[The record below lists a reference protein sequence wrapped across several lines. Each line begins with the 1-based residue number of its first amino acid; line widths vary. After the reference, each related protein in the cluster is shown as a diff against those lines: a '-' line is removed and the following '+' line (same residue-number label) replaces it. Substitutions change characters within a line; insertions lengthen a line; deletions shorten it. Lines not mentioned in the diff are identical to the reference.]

1 MRVLLGKV
9 QPNRLFN
16 TCSFEFSLPDP
27 DPDDDVHPLVLL
39 GLPRPQRGGRRTR
52 AGGGNLGGV
61 GGPGERSTGV
71 GVLVK
76 TIGPPTHELERSLAG
91 SRSDDYSM
99 AFLWFS
105 APPPARLQT
114 ILVCCCCSSWHGMP
128 EPPSLRSKP
137 KEQSFRA
144 LPANK
149 TLSLRMGVALLGHTG
164 PYWAILGLTG
174 P

>member
-39 GLPRPQRGGRRTR
+39 GLPRPQRGGRSTR
-52 AGGGNLGGV
+52 GRGGGGNLGGV
-61 GGPGERSTGV
+61 GGPGERSTEV

-76 TIGPPTHELERSLAG
+76 TIGPPTHELEGSLAG
-91 SRSDDYSM
+91 SRSDDYSL

-105 APPPARLQT
+105 APPPARL
-114 ILVCCCCSSWHGMP
+114 
-128 EPPSLRSKP
+128 
-137 KEQSFRA
+137 
-144 LPANK
+144 
-149 TLSLRMGVALLGHTG
+149 
-164 PYWAILGLTG
+164 
-174 P
+174 

>member
-52 AGGGNLGGV
+52 GRGGNLGGV
-61 GGPGERSTGV
+61 GGPGERSAEV

-76 TIGPPTHELERSLAG
+76 TIGPHGPPTHELEGSLAG

-105 APPPARLQT
+105 APPPARL
-114 ILVCCCCSSWHGMP
+114 
-128 EPPSLRSKP
+128 
-137 KEQSFRA
+137 
-144 LPANK
+144 
-149 TLSLRMGVALLGHTG
+149 
-164 PYWAILGLTG
+164 
-174 P
+174 